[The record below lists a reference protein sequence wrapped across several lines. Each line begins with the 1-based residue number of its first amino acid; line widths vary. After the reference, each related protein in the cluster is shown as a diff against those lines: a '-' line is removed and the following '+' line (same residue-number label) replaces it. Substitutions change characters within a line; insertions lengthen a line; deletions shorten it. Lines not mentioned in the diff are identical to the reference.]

1 MAEIVLINPRFEVSY
16 WGLEH
21 ALPFLNKKSI
31 LPTAALPLIAALT
44 PAEHSVTIV
53 DENVEAIDFDR
64 CAKADVV
71 GLTGMNVQRRRMREI
86 LEELKRR
93 GAFVVVG
100 GPWITVEEAYFDG
113 LVDAIFI
120 GEADET
126 WPRFLA
132 DWSAGRPQRRYEQAE
147 PTDMTRL
154 PAPRLDLLKSA
165 AYAHGSVQF
174 SRGCPFTCEFCDIIV
189 VFGRRPRLKTAG
201 QVIKELEGLVA
212 QGMRTAFVVDDNLV
226 GNKKAVRQVVQEI
239 VHWQQAH
246 GYPLS
251 FVTEASLDLAD
262 DPDLM
267 DLMVE
272 ANFAAV
278 FVGIETPSEASLKE
292 TKKLQNLR
300 KGGTMIEKVH
310 RIQDAGLEV
319 WSGMI
324 VGFDNDDPGIFEAQR
339 RFIREARIITTMVNM
354 LVAVPKTPLHAR
366 LKRDGRLD
374 DVDFPPYG
382 TNVIPLRL
390 TREELSQGYLAVMRD
405 LYDADAY
412 FARVEA
418 LYLDGRLR
426 TEPVRRRFIGPWRR
440 FKDDLQRLLE
450 AGVIL
455 GRLAL
460 GVGDARLRR
469 KYLSGLWRFLK
480 AGRDPDVLW
489 VYAVKCV
496 MHYHYHRMLARM
508 SRADAA
514 IVNNF

>member
-64 CAKADVV
+64 CAKADIV

-120 GEADET
+120 GEADES

-132 DWSAGRPQRRYEQAE
+132 EWSEGRPRRRYEQAE

-154 PAPRLDLLKSA
+154 PAPRLDLLKPA

-212 QGMRTAFVVDDNLV
+212 RGMRTAFVVDDNLV
-226 GNKKAVRQVVQEI
+226 GNKKAVRQVLQEI
-239 VHWQQAH
+239 VRWQQAH
-246 GYPLS
+246 GYPMS

-262 DPDLM
+262 DPELI

-339 RFIREARIITTMVNM
+339 RFIREARIITTMVTM

-366 LKRDGRLD
+366 LKRDRRLD
-374 DVDFPPYG
+374 DADFPTYG

-440 FKDDLQRLLE
+440 FKDDLRRLLE
-450 AGVIL
+450 AGIIL

-469 KYLSGLWRFLK
+469 KYLGGLWRFLK

-496 MHYHYHRMLARM
+496 MHYHYHRMLAQM
-508 SRADAA
+508 SRAGAA